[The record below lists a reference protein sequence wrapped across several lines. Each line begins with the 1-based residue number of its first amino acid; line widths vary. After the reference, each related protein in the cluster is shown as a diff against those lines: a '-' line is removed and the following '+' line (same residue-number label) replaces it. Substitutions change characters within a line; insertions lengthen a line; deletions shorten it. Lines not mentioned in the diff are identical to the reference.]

1 MNENLTVTINST
13 ELPIQEYQGQRVV
26 TLREIDMVHER
37 PEGTARKRF
46 NDNKQHFIQGTDF
59 FQLDQP
65 SEIRTLGIERPQG
78 GTPQSVTLITES
90 GYLMLVK
97 SFTDDLAWTVQ
108 RQLVNTYFRATD
120 AERKDAARRTKQ
132 QTAKRPALSSVN
144 MAMKLQT
151 EAAKAAGMA
160 PEYILAALAK
170 AYDPYGIAVPA
181 DCLPE
186 AEKLYECEEIA
197 RELGILS
204 ESRKPH
210 GQAVAAIIKLV
221 GADESEK
228 KVLPFSKDAY
238 SNVTVK
244 YKRSVLD
251 KVRGWLA
258 DHQYPSSVSG
268 GRGNYK
274 IAYESKEEL
283 ENQ

>member
-1 MNENLTVTINST
+1 MQNKLV
-13 ELPIQEYQGQRVV
+13 PIERDGQRVITTDLLAQVYETDTNNIVQNFKRNKSNFKEGLHYFLLQGDDLRAFKREV
-26 TLREIDMVHER
+26 TDSHFAVAPNVNQLYLWTER
-37 PEGTARKRF
+37 GANRHCKILDTPKAWEQF
-46 NDNKQHFIQGTDF
+46 DNLEETYF
-59 FQLDQP
+59 
-65 SEIRTLGIERPQG
+65 
-78 GTPQSVTLITES
+78 
-90 GYLMLVK
+90 LVK
-97 SFTDDLAWTVQ
+97 EQ
-108 RQLVNTYFRATD
+108 R
-120 AERKDAARRTKQ
+120 KQ
-132 QTAKRPALSSVN
+132 QARVNAGGQKKRPALSSVN

-204 ESRKPH
+204 ESKKPH

-244 YKRSVLD
+244 YKRSVLE

-258 DHQYPSSVSG
+258 DHQYPSSVPG
-268 GRGNYK
+268 GRVNYRIFYK
-274 IAYESKEEL
+274 SKEAMEG
-283 ENQ
+283 Q

>member
-1 MNENLTVTINST
+1 MQNKLV
-13 ELPIQEYQGQRVV
+13 PIERDGQRVITTDLLAQVYETDTNNIVQNFKRNKSNFKEGLHYFLLQGDDLRAFKREV
-26 TLREIDMVHER
+26 TDSHFAVAPNVNQLYLWTER
-37 PEGTARKRF
+37 GANRHCKILDTPKAWEQF
-46 NDNKQHFIQGTDF
+46 DNLEETYF
-59 FQLDQP
+59 
-65 SEIRTLGIERPQG
+65 
-78 GTPQSVTLITES
+78 
-90 GYLMLVK
+90 LVK
-97 SFTDDLAWTVQ
+97 EQ
-108 RQLVNTYFRATD
+108 R
-120 AERKDAARRTKQ
+120 KQ
-132 QTAKRPALSSVN
+132 QARVNAGGQEKRPALSSVN

-268 GRGNYK
+268 GRVNYRIFYK
-274 IAYESKEEL
+274 SKEAMEG
-283 ENQ
+283 Q